1 MFSTLFYFFLLFYE
15 GLFSMST
22 TEYNAKISQLN
33 QYIANQEYPQA
44 LVRAKSIW
52 HSRLFNNPEIEE
64 IIAILE
70 LKQREMDKSK
80 VDRIAISSQ
89 SIDSDILKSHYS
101 ARNGHST
108 KGLSDLHQSIIQ
120 NGQVDTLIKAY
131 ELYAFY
137 FPQNKLRKKASSAQ
151 IMNQTQ
157 KINTQEALSLLDLMK
172 KKQKKARV

>member
-1 MFSTLFYFFLLFYE
+1 
-15 GLFSMST
+15 MST

-33 QYIANQEYPQA
+33 QHIANQEYPQA

-172 KKQKKARV
+172 KKQKNLIY

>member
-15 GLFSMST
+15 GLLSMST
-22 TEYNAKISQLN
+22 SEYNAEIFQLN
-33 QYIANQEYPQA
+33 QHILNQDYPQA
-44 LVRAKSIW
+44 LVKAKSIW

-64 IIAILE
+64 IIAVLE
-70 LKQREMDKSK
+70 LKQSEMNKPRGE
-80 VDRIAISSQ
+80 RISISSE

-101 ARNGHST
+101 ARNGYSM
-108 KGLSDLHQSIIQ
+108 KGLADLHQSIIQ
-120 NGQVDTLIKAY
+120 NGQVDTLVKAY

-137 FPQNKLRKKASSAQ
+137 FPQNRMKKKASSAQ

-172 KKQKKARV
+172 KKQKNLIY